1 MIQNILVAVGDQPH
15 EKNALEYAGHL
26 AVLLGAHHIS
36 CVFFQDRGRGR
47 VELAE
52 EITKRVLEQTEA
64 ECAQYDFLDYHIEA
78 VFGKLAETICQE
90 ARSADLAV
98 LGIPESMKTDG
109 LKLIYNQIDNV
120 LLHITKPTIVVH
132 EQCTLLR
139 KILTVHRGDSSSDR
153 VLELATELGERAK
166 ASLFGLALA
175 ETQPQAAQTAQ
186 QMKDYLRFHKVQAE
200 FATLLGFTVVNI
212 LETAEAQDCDL
223 IALSAS
229 HHGKLYEML
238 FQSTTEMVVKL
249 ANRAVL
255 VVR

>member
-1 MIQNILVAVGDQPH
+1 MIQNILVAIGSQPY
-15 EKNALEYAGHL
+15 EKNALDYAGHL

-36 CVFFQDRGRGR
+36 CVFFQDRGHGR
-47 VELAE
+47 TELAE
-52 EITKRVLEQTEA
+52 EIANRVLEQTEA
-64 ECAQYDFLDYHIEA
+64 ECAQYDFLDYHIET
-78 VFGKLAETICQE
+78 VIGKPSEMICRE
-90 ARSADLAV
+90 ARSADLIV
-98 LGIPESMKTDG
+98 IGVPESMKTDG
-109 LKLIYNQIDNV
+109 LKLIYNQIDDV

-175 ETQPQAAQTAQ
+175 ETQPQAAQIAQ
-186 QMKDYLRFHKVQAE
+186 QMKDYLRFHRVQAE
-200 FATLLGFTVVNI
+200 FTTLLGFTVVNV
-212 LETAEAQDCDL
+212 LETATTQDCDL
-223 IALSAS
+223 IAISAS
-229 HHGKLYEML
+229 HHSRLYEML